1 MNYDLS
7 RLGPDE
13 FEHMTQALAKEMI
26 GGGVEAYGDGSDG
39 GRDAAY
45 RGATSYPAPGP
56 GAWNGY
62 IVIQAKFREST
73 GGKPVAQWL
82 NGHLARE
89 LRRWVARR
97 DQGIEVPEYLIVST
111 NVELTSVAGVGGKD
125 QVEKKLRSLIG
136 QLGLP
141 IRAWHIWDYVEIC
154 RFLDV
159 CEGVRHAYAH
169 LITPGDVLT
178 KLEIATDKLAE
189 AALSAE
195 QTRAPS
201 PPDELPAQR
210 RFLVGRHTE
219 AARCMELVD
228 NRVPGEKPNSAVCLV
243 VTGAPG
249 IGKTALALHVAWQL
263 RPTHDGGQ
271 VYVTC
276 RGSVR
281 DGEDLIDAL
290 LRSFD
295 ADVPLADMSAAQR
308 TARLAQFIRRGRC
321 LILIDDVPAEDALAQ
336 LLSIDGDYT
345 VIATSRVKLSG
356 LAGMIE
362 YVDLEPLTPEGSTA
376 LVRQIV
382 AEDRLSSGELSALSD
397 ICRGH
402 PLALHIASSRI
413 ARRPLTS
420 VAGYLRQLADPA
432 TGITALRIGDA
443 AVGPVIELSYAV
455 LSSAQQQLVRALGTL
470 PHITVTPDVA
480 AAAIAATY
488 EEITAAS
495 IAEAC
500 GELDE
505 LVEYSLIEQVGDQ
518 RFAMHEILHRF
529 ARLKSAELDQA
540 ARVASVSNVCLLY
553 AVRGDQALRLIAAGD
568 TANGQAESKAEALRS
583 FEDDLPGAMA
593 TTQMAHGMQLWDM
606 VALLS
611 GMLSPGLLLRGR
623 WVTMEQLQR
632 LLWSAGRHTG
642 NLAWQ
647 AAAALNT
654 GSALSRLGK
663 TAQAL
668 EALAA
673 GAEIARQDGNV
684 ELMALAMTQ
693 RCTIDLNLGDVS
705 RALAILRDLAN
716 VWRRLGNDQAL
727 AIVLSHLA
735 KAYEFKGDYRRAH
748 QYVDNS
754 RRVAERAGFANS
766 LVDATASV
774 EWHIAAMHGTGDL
787 TAMAERRIEAARAI
801 GDLEAEAAALGE
813 LAQHELIHGNTGE
826 QIETA
831 LRSALEIYRATGDSR
846 GTIRGLVLE
855 GFLHARRGEIQAA
868 YERYIEAGELAEQT
882 GEVEQRIQI
891 YLQLACLVADG
902 GRSDEANELFG
913 AAIELAVG
921 SGSERMHMFALMRF
935 ADSLLIREDYHMSLE
950 VSAEAVKYAEKSQD
964 VETAGEIRIIHAEAL
979 FKTGSWRTAA
989 TLLEQEVE
997 RAGVAGARENKLKA
1011 LRVLGNLYA
1020 ARGLY
1025 AEADTYLRS
1034 AVQIEPTDGERD
1046 AWAHCLLARAN
1057 LFARRGEWA
1066 RARQLAAQ
1074 AAQEARRLKNLRLL
1088 ATAAALE
1095 VSCALQD
1102 ADDATAIERARG
1114 LLETV
1119 AQLGMPSLQATGRS
1133 RIAIRLAGEGRYDEA
1148 LSDAVAAVS
1157 LADQSCNDALRA
1169 TLRMNLGHIY
1179 CELGRPAE
1187 AAEVGKQAALAFE
1200 RAGQFQDAAG
1210 AVLLTGRWMQ
1220 LDQAPDVAERFD
1232 QLVDEVG
1239 CGPKVRDAITAYG
1252 THVGE
1257 LAGGVGKVREGG
1269 AVHVADEVRAAMGS
1283 RDIGPTIEHLL
1294 ASAVQCGKCGLR
1306 IVAGTPAELVIIRD
1320 AQAGSGTLCVT
1331 HSDCLESRVIDVAG
1345 MEPSSVYSWT
1355 ECVIWL
1361 GVSAA
1366 VVIDC
1371 QGGVRVNEDGTVTD
1385 QILGGLRALG
1395 FSTLVPQDLDAPFPR
1410 LDSESSPGKLRAQ
1423 LVGRVLHI
1431 ELDGRPVH
1439 KPIPLDFNAKWYS
1452 FARTGRLLAIF
1463 GRDLPGSYVDEPRH
1477 LRRAVRREAAVGAVM
1492 PVTIV
1497 PPRRNGPCIC
1507 NPSRG
1512 LKYRDCCGK

>member
-1 MNYDLS
+1 
-7 RLGPDE
+7 
-13 FEHMTQALAKEMI
+13 MTQALAKEVI
-26 GGGVEAYGDGSDG
+26 GGGVEAYGNGSDG
-39 GRDAAY
+39 GRDATF
-45 RGATSYPAPGP
+45 RGASSYPAPGP
-56 GAWNGY
+56 GAWCGY
-62 IVIQAKFREST
+62 IVIQAKFRESA
-73 GGKPVAQWL
+73 GGESAARWL
-82 NGHLARE
+82 GRQLARE
-89 LRRWVARR
+89 LRDWVRRR

-111 NVELTSVAGVGGKD
+111 NVELTSGAGVGGKD
-125 QVEKKLRSLIG
+125 QIEEKLRSLIG
-136 QLGLP
+136 ELGLS
-141 IRAWHIWDYVEIC
+141 IRAWAIWDYVEIC
-154 RFLDV
+154 RLLDV
-159 CEGVRHAYAH
+159 CEDVRRAYAH
-169 LITPGDVLT
+169 LITPGDVLARMG
-178 KLEIATDKLAE
+178 IAADKLAE
-189 AALSAE
+189 AVSSAV
-195 QTRAPS
+195 QSRVPS
-201 PPDELPAQR
+201 TPHELPAQR
-210 RFLVGRHTE
+210 RIVVGRDAE
-219 AARCMELVD
+219 AARCIELASKRTSGD
-228 NRVPGEKPNSAVCLV
+228 EANSAACLV

-249 IGKTALALHVAWQL
+249 IGKTALALHVAWRL

-281 DGEDLIDAL
+281 DGEDLIDAV

-295 ADVPLADMSAAQR
+295 ADASAADMAAAQR
-308 TARLAQFIRRGRC
+308 TARLAQFIRRSRC
-321 LILIDDVPAEDALAQ
+321 LILVDDVPAEDALAQ

-362 YVDLEPLTPEGSTA
+362 YVDLEPLTPEGSTT

-382 AEDRLSSGELSALSD
+382 AEDRLSSGELSALND

-413 ARRPLTS
+413 ARRPLTA
-420 VAGYLRQLADPA
+420 VAGYLQQLADPA

-470 PHITVTPDVA
+470 PHVTVTPDIA

-495 IAEAC
+495 IAEAH

-505 LVEYSLIEQVGDQ
+505 LVEYSLIEQVGDE

-529 ARLKSAELDQA
+529 ARLKSAGREKA
-540 ARVASVSNVCLLY
+540 ACAASVSNVCLVY
-553 AVRGDQALRLIAAGD
+553 AVRGDHAVRSIAVGD
-568 TANGQAESKAEALRS
+568 AANGRAETNAEALRS

-593 TTQMAHGMQLWDM
+593 TTQMAHEMQLWDM

-611 GMLSPGLLLRGR
+611 GVLSPGLLLRGR
-623 WVTMEQLQR
+623 WAIMEQLQR
-632 LLWSAGRHTG
+632 LLWSAGEHTG
-642 NLAWQ
+642 NPAWQ
-647 AAAALNT
+647 ATAALNT

-673 GAEIARQDGNV
+673 GAEIARQDSNV

-716 VWRRLGNDQAL
+716 VWRSLGNDQAL
-727 AIVLSHLA
+727 AIVLGHLA
-735 KAYEFKGDYRRAH
+735 KAYELKGDYRRAQ

-754 RRVAERAGFANS
+754 RRVAERAGFANN

-787 TAMAERRIEAARAI
+787 TAMADRRIAAARAI

-813 LAQHELIHGNTGE
+813 LAQHELIHGDTGE
-826 QIETA
+826 QVETA

-846 GTIRGLVLE
+846 GIIRGLLLE
-855 GFLHARRGEIQAA
+855 GFLHSRRGEIQAA
-868 YERYIEAGELAEQT
+868 YDRYIEAGQLAEQT
-882 GEVEQRIQI
+882 GDVEQRIQI
-891 YLQLACLVADG
+891 YLQLASLDAES
-902 GRSDEANELFG
+902 GRNDEADELFG
-913 AAIELAVG
+913 AAIELAAS
-921 SGSERMHMFALMRF
+921 SGSERMHTFALKRL
-935 ADSLLIREDYHMSLE
+935 ADSLLSREDYHRSLE
-950 VSAEAVKYAEKSQD
+950 VSAEAVKYAEKSED

-979 FKTGSWRTAA
+979 FKTGSWRMAA

-997 RAGVAGARENKLKA
+997 RAAVAGARENKLKA

-1025 AEADTYLRS
+1025 TEADNYLRS
-1034 AVQIEPTDGERD
+1034 AVQIEPTDGERET
-1046 AWAHCLLARAN
+1046 WAHCLLAYAN
-1057 LFARRGEWA
+1057 LFVRRGEWA

-1074 AAQEARRLKNLRLL
+1074 AAQEAHRLKSLRLL
-1088 ATAAALE
+1088 ATAATLE

-1102 ADDATAIERARG
+1102 ANDAAAVERARG

-1119 AQLGMPSLQATGRS
+1119 AQLGMPSLQATGHS
-1133 RIAIRLAGEGRYDEA
+1133 KIAIRLADEGRYDEA
-1148 LSDAVAAVS
+1148 LGDAAAAVS
-1157 LADQSCNDALRA
+1157 LADQSGNDALRA

-1187 AAEVGKQAALAFE
+1187 ACEAGKQAARAFE
-1200 RAGQFQDAAG
+1200 RAGQFQDAAR
-1210 AVLLTGRWMQ
+1210 AVLLTARWMR
-1220 LDQAPDVAERFD
+1220 LEQAPDLAERFG
-1232 QLVDEVG
+1232 QLVDEAG
-1239 CGPKVRDAITAYG
+1239 CGPKVRDAITAYEKDVRE
-1252 THVGE
+1252 T
-1257 LAGGVGKVREGG
+1257 ADGVEKVREGG
-1269 AVHVADEVRAAMGS
+1269 AVHVADEVRTAMGP
-1283 RDIGPTIEHLL
+1283 REIGPTIEHLL
-1294 ASAVQCGKCGLR
+1294 ASAVQCVKCGLR
-1306 IVAGTPAELVIIRD
+1306 IEAGTPAELVIVRD
-1320 AQAGSGTLCVT
+1320 ASAGSGTLCVT
-1331 HSDCLESRVIDVAG
+1331 HSSCLESQVIDVSG
-1345 MEPSSVYSWT
+1345 MAPPPIYSCT

-1366 VVIDC
+1366 VIIDC
-1371 QGGVRVNEDGTVTD
+1371 QGGVRVDDDGAVTD

-1395 FSTLVPQDLDAPFPR
+1395 FTTLVSQDLDTPFPR
-1410 LDSESSPGKLRAQ
+1410 LDREPAPGKLGAQ

-1431 ELDGRPVH
+1431 GLDGQPIYQ
-1439 KPIPLDFNAKWYS
+1439 PIPLDFNATWYS

-1463 GRDLPGSYVDEPRH
+1463 GRNLPGSYVDEPRH
-1477 LRRAVRREAAVGAVM
+1477 LRRAVRRAAAVGAVM

-1497 PPRRNGPCIC
+1497 PPRRHGPCVC